1 MAMYRLYWYSEGSF
15 TYHEN
20 NDLDLSY
27 CGHCKVLGVDSKST
41 TINGKSLQ
49 IQKGRIRMDVKQ

>member
-1 MAMYRLYWYSEGSF
+1 MAMYRLIEGFF

-41 TINGKSLQ
+41 TTNDKSLQ
-49 IQKGRIRMDVKQ
+49 IQKVRTRMDVKQ